1 MELFMIRFL
10 SGSLLLGG
18 IILVFF
24 AIRKL
29 LGKVLGAQNQYRLW
43 LVLFLLLSIPF
54 LPRFSFSGPAFS
66 LAEFLPGTSS
76 PISPTPSSEASLSSS
91 LPDGAVWMKDFAVSV
106 SRRTPAG
113 LWSLLFLLWAA
124 GVLLML
130 FFLVRSA
137 LCMRRLRHSAL
148 PLQHPEAKRLYA
160 SCLKELNIRRRIPVY
175 STAFLKSPVMSGV
188 FFPKVYLPIHLVSDY
203 QEEDL
208 RYIFLHELT
217 HFRHRDPL
225 IGWLMNLSSV
235 LYWFHPLVRAAL
247 GAMRSDRE
255 LSCDEAV
262 LSVLP
267 ASAYPNYGHVL
278 IRFAGQTS
286 FQTSPFTASLSG
298 NKSQLRNRIFLIAS
312 YQRPSAR
319 SRRKGFCAFLAASL
333 LLFSSAPVLSAASGQ
348 QPEHAENSAFSS
360 GSEWSSYFQGTRG
373 SFVLYDPESG
383 QWRLFNENLAR
394 TRISPDS
401 TYKIYCALSA
411 LDSGIIT
418 PEESALS
425 WSGETYPFEEWN
437 QDQTLSSAM
446 SASVNWY
453 FQELDARM
461 GRTQIR
467 SFLHRIGYGN
477 EDAGGD
483 LSSYWMESSLKIS
496 PVEQV
501 ELLVSF
507 YQNKWGLDPSCIQA
521 VKDAMLLSSSSGSSL
536 YGKTGT
542 GQVNG
547 RNRNGWFVGFVESAY
562 GHPYFFAA
570 NLQGEGASGSK
581 AVAITLS
588 ILSEAGIYSDPS

>member
-360 GSEWSSYFQGTRG
+360 GSEWSSYFQGTREALFCMTRKADNG
-373 SFVLYDPESG
+373 DCLMKTLPAPGFLRIRLTRSTAHCPHWIPASLPRRNPRFPG
-383 QWRLFNENLAR
+383 QARLIPLKNGIRTRLFPAPCLLL
-394 TRISPDS
+394 S
-401 TYKIYCALSA
+401 T
-411 LDSGIIT
+411 GIFR
-418 PEESALS
+418 S
-425 WSGETYPFEEWN
+425 WMP
-437 QDQTLSSAM
+437 
-446 SASVNWY
+446 
-453 FQELDARM
+453 RM

-547 RNRNGWFVGFVESAY
+547 RTG
-562 GHPYFFAA
+562 
-570 NLQGEGASGSK
+570 
-581 AVAITLS
+581 T
-588 ILSEAGIYSDPS
+588 AGL